1 MAIEYPLVNG
11 HRYSFSSI
19 ELKIN
24 GTKYIGVKSINYD
37 DGLKPAQLGGTTP
50 VMIGRTRGK
59 YEAKGDVEFYR
70 LEAQAVIDAL
80 GDGFYEVPFD
90 IVVQYS
96 ENDDTTVT
104 TDNLIG
110 VRLESTASSN
120 TDGPEAATLKFG
132 LNIIVPVKW
141 GGKNGVTPIDTFGTT
156 SI

>member
-1 MAIEYPLVNG
+1 MAVEYPLING

-50 VMIGRTRGK
+50 LMIGRTRGK

-70 LEAQAVIDAL
+70 IEAQAILDEL
-80 GDGFYEVPFD
+80 DDGFYEVPFD

-96 ENDDTTVT
+96 EDDDQPVT
-104 TDNLIG
+104 TDNLVG
-110 VRLESTASSN
+110 VRLESTAASN
-120 TDGPEAATLKFG
+120 SDGPDASTLKFG
-132 LNIIVPVKW
+132 LNIIVPIKW
-141 GGKNGVTPIDTFGTT
+141 GGKSGVTPIDTSGTT
-156 SI
+156 SL